1 MYNEKKILVVD
12 DDNELRQLLHDYLA
26 KNGFQVLQAS
36 DGVEL
41 FRLFPQQSVD
51 LILLDIM
58 LPGEDGFLLC
68 QRIRQLSD
76 VPIIMLTAS
85 SEETDSIVG
94 LEMGADDYM
103 AKPFNPRE
111 LLARVKAILRRTGQ
125 TDRQPEPI
133 ETKRFFCFSNWILD
147 STARKLIDART
158 LNDKN
163 VGTEK
168 HSNEVTLSGADFALL
183 MLFLERPQTI
193 LKRDEISDLT
203 RGREASPFD
212 RSIDVHISRLRHRLG
227 DDGKNPQI
235 IKTVRGVGYV
245 LAVPVTQQDEV
256 DI

>member
-26 KNGFQVLQAS
+26 KNGFQVLQAG
-36 DGVEL
+36 DGNEL
-41 FRLFPQQSVD
+41 FQLFPHQLVD

-58 LPGEDGFLLC
+58 LPGEDGFSIC
-68 QRIRQLSD
+68 QKIRQLSD

-85 SEETDSIVG
+85 VDETDSIVG

-111 LLARVKAILRRTGQ
+111 LLARIKAILRRTVQ
-125 TDRQPEPI
+125 VERQQELVAS
-133 ETKRFFCFSNWILD
+133 KRFFCFSNWVLD
-147 STARKLIDART
+147 TTARRLIS
-158 LNDKN
+158 DK
-163 VGTEK
+163 T
-168 HSNEVTLSGADFALL
+168 NEVTLSGADFALL

-212 RSIDVHISRLRHRLG
+212 RSIDVHISRLRNRLG
-227 DDGKNPQI
+227 DDGKNPHI

-256 DI
+256 DF

>member
-12 DDNELRQLLHDYLA
+12 DDIELRQLLHDYLA
-26 KNGFQVLQAS
+26 KNGFQVLQAG
-36 DGVEL
+36 DGTEL
-41 FRLFPQQSVD
+41 FRLFPLQAVD

-58 LPGEDGFLLC
+58 LPGEDGFSLC
-68 QRIRQLSD
+68 QKIRQLSD

-85 SEETDSIVG
+85 SDETDSIVG

-111 LLARVKAILRRTGQ
+111 LLARIKAILRRTGSS
-125 TDRQPEPI
+125 DRQQEVVAA
-133 ETKRFFCFSNWILD
+133 KRFFCFLNWVLD
-147 STARKLIDART
+147 STARKLVD
-158 LNDKN
+158 DK
-163 VGTEK
+163 G
-168 HSNEVTLSGADFALL
+168 NEVTLSGADFALL

-245 LAVPVTQQDEV
+245 LAVPVVQQDEV
-256 DI
+256 DF